1 MCFTDLPGHERD
13 DPLPTIGCWDL
24 LLHNCSKTF
33 REIFFGAL
41 KILAVFVAL
50 AAKKILQDDRKGD
63 GESIQGLDNIAIMSP
78 LDCEKGRQLF
88 MKDERAEGAIKTGD
102 RGVD

>member
-1 MCFTDLPGHERD
+1 MKRF
-13 DPLPTIGCWDL
+13 
-24 LLHNCSKTF
+24 
-33 REIFFGAL
+33 FFGAL

-88 MKDERAEGAIKTGD
+88 MKDERAEGAIKTGN